1 MNRGLGKIVRASLF
15 LFIFYRAYNDRIVVV
30 VKEAIMATEEA
41 LDRAGIKLPDEYRF
55 ASAGHWIDVIN
66 SSYDHD
72 QIRLHFT
79 TPADRTVEVDISLK
93 DARELRKEL
102 KAAITLVSIA
112 EDY

>member
-1 MNRGLGKIVRASLF
+1 
-15 LFIFYRAYNDRIVVV
+15 
-30 VKEAIMATEEA
+30 MATEDA

-102 KAAITLVSIA
+102 KAAITPGLYSGRLLIGLRRI
-112 EDY
+112 YGSSSFLCIFCRSYNRLLTTYGGI